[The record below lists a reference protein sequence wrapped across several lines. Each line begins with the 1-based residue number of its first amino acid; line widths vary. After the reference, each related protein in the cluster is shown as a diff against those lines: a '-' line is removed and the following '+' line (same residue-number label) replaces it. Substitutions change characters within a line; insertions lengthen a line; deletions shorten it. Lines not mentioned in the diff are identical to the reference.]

1 MATRT
6 WVSGVG
12 NDANPGSRTAPCK
25 TFAGAISKTANPGEI
40 DCLDPGGFGA
50 VTITKSVTLDGTG
63 TFGSILASATTG
75 VIINGAGINVT
86 LRKLSINGVGAS
98 PGLTGVRIVNA
109 NAVHI
114 IDCMIFGFTG
124 SPGRG
129 IDDQRTGGGRL
140 FVVNTVVR
148 DNTIGIQIKPSSGG
162 SAILGFIDRCTI
174 TANSSSGVLAG
185 AGSRVAVSNSLVSG
199 NPGNGLF
206 ANFTA
211 ALSGPQIN
219 VESCMVVAN
228 GTGINVDAG
237 AFCNISNVYLT
248 TNSTGMAG
256 GGTYATFGNNHSTL
270 NSAGDNVPGAPP
282 PIPPK

>member
-12 NDANPGSRTAPCK
+12 DDANPGSRTAPCK

-50 VTITKSVTLDGTG
+50 ITITKSVTLDGSG

-86 LRKLSINGVGAS
+86 LRGLSISGVGAA

-109 NAVHI
+109 ASVHI
-114 IDCMIFGFTG
+114 INCIISGFTG
-124 SPGRG
+124 APGRG
-129 IDDQRTGGGRL
+129 VDDQRTGGGRL
-140 FVVNTVVR
+140 YVVNTVVH
-148 DNTIGIQIKPSSGG
+148 DNTIGIQIKPSSGA

-174 TANSSSGVLAG
+174 TSNNSSGVLAG
-185 AGSRVAVSNSLVSG
+185 AGSRVTVSNSLVSG

-206 ANFTA
+206 SNATA
-211 ALSGPQIN
+211 ALSGPQLN
-219 VESCMVVAN
+219 AESCIIVAN
-228 GTGINVDAG
+228 GTGINVDSG
-237 AFCNISNVYLT
+237 AFSNISNDFLT
-248 TNSTGMAG
+248 TNGTGMAG
-256 GGTYATFGNNHSTL
+256 AGTYGTFGNNHSTL